1 MAKEPITAYRP
12 SLAEITQDTSAAL
25 LLQQLIF
32 WFNDANSLPK
42 LRRDDLIHPVWGLR
56 KSAKEIQDFFKWKR
70 AEYDRANFIL
80 EDKNLVTINAKGVP
94 CTTHYLMH
102 FDEIKI
108 QLSVCRIPANWIAE
122 ILQTGLPKSSNPVSV
137 YQANSNS
144 NKDSSFEDSI
154 EKAEEVEK
162 PATAT
167 AIFNFFE
174 NNGFG
179 KATGH
184 NKSELQKLADNHSE
198 EWIMYAMA
206 QGVEHNKKNLAYIK
220 SILKRI
226 KQEGQ
231 IIGAKNVNGTNKSGI
246 TQPKGYGQ
254 FTRLENA
261 SPESNPT
268 SQATINAAQRI
279 VAAKRAKAEG
289 KSNV

>member
-1 MAKEPITAYRP
+1 MDRTKFPRPIFQKPLRD
-12 SLAEITQDTSAAL
+12 ITGDTSAAIFL
-25 LLQQLIF
+25 GQLIF
-32 WFNDANSLPK
+32 LTNTTPPERLSYGRIRKTADEWNDFFGFERSELERVNSICKDKK
-42 LRRDDLIHPVWGLR
+42 LVDIKRMGVPATNHYRID
-56 KSAKEIQDFFKWKR
+56 KKEISR
-70 AEYDRANFIL
+70 R
-80 EDKNLVTINAKGVP
+80 
-94 CTTHYLMH
+94 
-102 FDEIKI
+102 
-108 QLSVCRIPANWIAE
+108 LSDCGIPANWIAE
-122 ILQTGLPKSSNPVSV
+122 ILHTGLRESSKQDSPHS
-137 YQANSNS
+137 ANINS
-144 NKDSSFEDSI
+144 NKDI
-154 EKAEEVEK
+154 EYDLKTKAEEK
-162 PATAT
+162 TPATAAT
-167 AIFNFFE
+167 IFDFFE
-174 NNGFG
+174 NNDFG

-184 NKSELQKLADNHSE
+184 NKSELQKLANNHSE

-254 FTRLENA
+254 FTRLENV
-261 SPESNPT
+261 SPESKPT